1 MKPATNGKR
10 GEGHTVEVEVQR
22 LKVISVRESGGNQN
36 HAETGDR
43 NLGITRLVVA
53 PTRINAR
60 TWKNASGNTRSC
72 PRPACTP

>member
-1 MKPATNGKR
+1 MKPATNGER
-10 GEGHTVEVEVQR
+10 GEAHTVEVEVQR

-53 PTRINAR
+53 PT
-60 TWKNASGNTRSC
+60 
-72 PRPACTP
+72 